1 VWFFIHHGSL
11 AYQFHG
17 FFSAAMPNN
26 KDLGQ
31 ESKQSKRISFLIA
44 INSLVGENS
53 FGHSS

>member
-1 VWFFIHHGSL
+1 ME
-11 AYQFHG
+11 
-17 FFSAAMPNN
+17 FFSADMPDN

-44 INSLVGENS
+44 ISFLVGENS